1 MSLKENLKS
10 KWESTRSS
18 KKCKKVKY
26 IINKLTLINELKQT
40 EQHDL
45 YTISFRIHNSY
56 EIGFIR

>member
-1 MSLKENLKS
+1 MRILIF
-10 KWESTRSS
+10 

>member
-10 KWESTRSS
+10 KWEYQRDFQ
-18 KKCKKVKY
+18 KKVKY

>member
-1 MSLKENLKS
+1 MRI
-10 KWESTRSS
+10 STRSS
-18 KKCKKVKY
+18 KKCKKV